1 MIGRKQVADAIGVFN
16 PRVFALIG
24 VFACMSLSGTIVNAH
39 VYSFIAPTFGAAR
52 ELSTFL
58 GGLAFLLIAL
68 CALYRPHFLNARVL
82 FVVGI
87 VSFVVS
93 GALMSCGATWSNG
106 ATITLGMYLRPIASD
121 TLALFAALS
130 LLELEDVRQVAAVVA
145 FAQLVDYA
153 ASPFVVGLLNPSTGP
168 LAIAG
173 CGLVGLGLSYR
184 FGRGSC
190 ERIRR
195 GESALDLALADP
207 SSFIAPSHA
216 LFFCVFLFG
225 LGNGYAL
232 TLNEIDNAPQLA
244 GMEGFVVVL
253 VVLYL
258 LLVRDKR
265 QEDMLFSFSALLIM
279 AGLMVAP
286 LVFGF
291 HAGSTAPNTLIH
303 LGYETFSVLLW
314 MVFWGIG
321 RRSFFSFLP
330 VVCIARMA
338 SSVGTDVGAVL
349 GHTSNGFLPGD
360 PFTAATFALVV
371 AFLFF
376 AFLWVAFRSFSFTD
390 TINGVME
397 LPRKAVSVHP
407 EAPLSDGEGAG
418 EGVDPWQERCE
429 TIARKAGLTPR
440 ETEIFIMMARGR
452 NGRFIMDHFTISRNT
467 AKSHIKHVY
476 SKLGVH
482 SHQELIDLAERS

>member
-58 GGLAFLLIAL
+58 GGLVFLLIAL
-68 CALYRPHFLNARVL
+68 CALYRPRFLNARVL
-82 FVVGI
+82 FVVALAA
-87 VSFVVS
+87 FVLS
-93 GALMSCGATWSNG
+93 GALMACGATWGNG
-106 ATITLGMYLRPIASD
+106 AIASLGMYVRPVASGIF
-121 TLALFAALS
+121 ALFAALA

-153 ASPFVVGLLNPSTGP
+153 ASPFLVECLSPSTGP
-168 LAIAG
+168 IGIAV
-173 CGLVGLGLSYR
+173 CGLVGLCLGYR

-190 ERIRR
+190 ERVRR
-195 GESALDLALADP
+195 GEPALDLALADP
-207 SSFIAPSHA
+207 SSFISPGHA
-216 LFFCVFLFG
+216 LFFCALLFG

-232 TLNEIDNAPQLA
+232 TLNEIDNAPQPTGLD
-244 GMEGFVVVL
+244 GFVVVL
-253 VVLYL
+253 IVLYL

-265 QEDMLFSFSALLIM
+265 QEDTLFSFSALLMM

-303 LGYETFSVLLW
+303 LGFETFSVLLW

-338 SSVGTDVGAVL
+338 SSVGTDIGAVL

-360 PFTAATFALVV
+360 PFMAAAFALVV

-390 TINGVME
+390 TINGVIE
-397 LPRKAVSVHP
+397 LPREAVVAHL
-407 EAPLSDGEGAG
+407 EAPLHDEEEA
-418 EGVDPWQERCE
+418 EEEADPWRERCE
-429 TIARKAGLTPR
+429 AIAHKAGLTPR

>member
-1 MIGRKQVADAIGVFN
+1 MIGRKQFADAMGIFN
-16 PRVFALIG
+16 ARVFALIG
-24 VFACMSLSGTIVNAH
+24 AFACIALSGTIVNAH
-39 VYSFIAPTFGAAR
+39 VYSYIAPTFGAAR

-58 GGLAFLLIAL
+58 GGFVFLLIAL
-68 CALYRPHFLNARVL
+68 CALYRPRFLNARAL
-82 FVVGI
+82 FVVGL

-93 GALMSCGATWSNG
+93 GALMSCGSTWGNG
-106 ATITLGMYLRPIASD
+106 AAVTLGMYLRPIASGA
-121 TLALFAALS
+121 LALFAAFS

-153 ASPFVVGLLNPSTGP
+153 ASPFVVELLNPSTGP

-173 CGLVGLGLSYR
+173 CGLVGLGLAYR

-190 ERIRR
+190 ERVRR

-216 LFFCVFLFG
+216 LFFCALLFG

-232 TLNEIDNAPQLA
+232 TLNEIDNAPQPA
-244 GMEGFVVVL
+244 GVDGFVVVL
-253 VVLYL
+253 IVLYL

-265 QEDMLFSFSALLIM
+265 QEDTLFSFSALLMM

-303 LGYETFSVLLW
+303 LGFETFSVLLW

-338 SSVGTDVGAVL
+338 SSVGTDIGAVL
-349 GHTSNGFLPGD
+349 GHTSNGFLPGN
-360 PFTAATFALVV
+360 PFMAATFALVV

-397 LPRKAVSVHP
+397 LPREAVSERPV
-407 EAPLSDGEGAG
+407 ASLSDGGEAE

-429 TIARKAGLTPR
+429 AIARKAGLTPR
-440 ETEIFIMMARGR
+440 ESEIFVMMARGR

-482 SHQELIDLAERS
+482 SHQELIDLVEKR